1 MASDSWIS
9 RFSTSSRRY
18 QTRSDLHE
26 ETEAEEDLKAEYL
39 CPFCAEDF
47 DVVGLFCH
55 IDEDHPVEAK
65 NGVCPVCAKRVGMDI
80 VSHIT
85 GQHGNFFKISFYLK
99 FDFVTF
105 NVLVQIFCIICSPLS
120 SLTGDY
126 VQRKRRLR
134 KGGANSAFSILR
146 KELREG
152 SLQSL
157 LGGSSCFVSSSNSE
171 PDPLLSPFI
180 FNPPGFDEAPN
191 AKPLSSVEASS
202 VKGSTTEEFLESVR
216 TSLNTNR
223 QGWNFCRADAM
234 KNLLWMNSLSKKL
247 ALLMILWSLPVH
259 DIHQFSVVGEDY
271 HSVSK
276 FGANRKVQPHLSDK
290 DQEEKSRKSEFV
302 RGLLLS
308 TILDDE
314 L

>member
-1 MASDSWIS
+1 MASDSWAS
-9 RFSTSSRRY
+9 RFSTSSRRCH
-18 QTRSDLHE
+18 TRSDLYE

-55 IDEDHPVEAK
+55 IDEEHPVEAK

-85 GQHGNFFKISFYLK
+85 GQHGNFFKISFY
-99 FDFVTF
+99 
-105 NVLVQIFCIICSPLS
+105 
-120 SLTGDY
+120 
-126 VQRKRRLR
+126 RKRRLR

-157 LGGSSCFVSSSNSE
+157 LGGSTCFVSSSNTE

-180 FNPPGFDEAPN
+180 FNPPGFDEPLN
-191 AKPLSSVEASS
+191 AKPLSSAEASK
-202 VKGSTTEEFLESVR
+202 VKENTTEEFLE
-216 TSLNTNR
+216 
-223 QGWNFCRADAM
+223 
-234 KNLLWMNSLSKKL
+234 K
-247 ALLMILWSLPVH
+247 
-259 DIHQFSVVGEDY
+259 
-271 HSVSK
+271 
-276 FGANRKVQPHLSDK
+276 KVQQQLHLSDK

-302 RGLLLS
+302 QGLLLS

>member
-105 NVLVQIFCIICSPLS
+105 NVLVQIFCIIWFSPLS

-202 VKGSTTEEFLESVR
+202 VKGSTTEEFLE
-216 TSLNTNR
+216 
-223 QGWNFCRADAM
+223 
-234 KNLLWMNSLSKKL
+234 
-247 ALLMILWSLPVH
+247 
-259 DIHQFSVVGEDY
+259 
-271 HSVSK
+271 
-276 FGANRKVQPHLSDK
+276 RKVQPHLSDK